1 MIQTAG
7 EDEQEAAAQMA
18 QEFLAEDLPETI
30 FGAPKAGPGM
40 WASCIRLMNPT
51 EGKTLQ
57 LIELEQNEA
66 AFRYHFVLR
75 VKT

>member
-40 WASCIRLMNPT
+40 WASCIRLMHPT

-66 AFRYHFVLR
+66 AFRYHLVLR
-75 VKT
+75 VKK